1 MNKLYAL
8 LALAV
13 TFVVAGPAFAAEAA
27 STDIQIIPAEWF
39 QTGTLAAF
47 ATAVGGAVY
56 ALIEKFMG
64 PFGWAAK
71 VARLDQMIVK
81 YLQGG
86 LVRLV
91 EQYPEL
97 ATRGITVSVGNAF
110 VAAIARDVLRVAP
123 GWLVRFAGGAAAI
136 EEKIR
141 NRLPEV
147 LRDLKLPSLP
157 VAN

>member
-1 MNKLYAL
+1 
-8 LALAV
+8 
-13 TFVVAGPAFAAEAA
+13 
-27 STDIQIIPAEWF
+27 
-39 QTGTLAAF
+39 
-47 ATAVGGAVY
+47 
-56 ALIEKFMG
+56 
-64 PFGWAAK
+64 
-71 VARLDQMIVK
+71 MIVK
-81 YLQGG
+81 YFQNS

-97 ATRGITVSVGNAF
+97 ATKGITVSVGNAF

-141 NRLPEV
+141 NRLPGV
-147 LRDLKLPSLP
+147 LRDLKLPALP

>member
-1 MNKLYAL
+1 MKSFTAFLVAL
-8 LALAV
+8 
-13 TFVVAGPAFAAEAA
+13 VAMFAGGVAFAAEVA
-27 STDIQIIPAEWF
+27 SADVQIVPAEWF
-39 QTGTLAAF
+39 QAGTLAAF
-47 ATAVGGAVY
+47 AAAVGGAIY

-91 EQYPEL
+91 EQYPDL
-97 ATRGITVSVGNAF
+97 ATKGITVSVGNAF

-147 LRDLKLPSLP
+147 LRDLKLPALP